1 MHFPELKGRPD
12 SFARL
17 SDAVSKLSRVKS
29 VEARPATGSLIVAH
43 DSSTDDFV
51 AVARGTGLFLVEEVA
66 EAYAPSFEA
75 AALKIRIDAFLKETL
90 GKGFDVRSV
99 AAFAFIAMALRQ
111 LAAGRIMPPAAT
123 ALWYGLSLLLM
134 TGIPPGA
141 APDGSDGGE

>member
-1 MHFPELKGRPD
+1 L
-12 SFARL
+12 FARL
-17 SDAVSKLSRVKS
+17 RDAVAKMSGVKS

-43 DSSTDDFV
+43 DSSTDDLI
-51 AVARGTGLFLVEEVA
+51 AVARDAGVFLVEEVA

-75 AALKIRIDAFLKETL
+75 AALKTRIDTFLKETL

-134 TGIPPGA
+134 TGVPPGA
-141 APDGSDGGE
+141 APDGGDGGDGGE